1 MKTDFQKIEE
11 CFELTSRET
20 FIVLL
25 KSFQNA
31 LIPLFLGIMIF
42 GMCLI
47 VLENSILVDT
57 IIYGCYRE
65 IIGILFLIWSLIV
78 VLVVVQAY
86 KFKYDEAVR
95 NKYRRHV

>member
-1 MKTDFQKIEE
+1 MKNDFQKIEE

-25 KSFQNA
+25 KSFQSA
-31 LIPLFLGIMIF
+31 LLPFILGIMIF

-47 VLENSILVDT
+47 VLENSSLVDT

-65 IIGILFLIWSLIV
+65 IIGILFLIWSIIIVLIV
-78 VLVVVQAY
+78 VQTY

-95 NKYRRHV
+95 NKYRRDV

>member
-1 MKTDFQKIEE
+1 MKSDFQKIEE
-11 CFELTSRET
+11 CFELTSKET

-25 KSFQNA
+25 KSFQSA
-31 LIPLFLGIMIF
+31 LLPFFLGIMIF

-47 VLENSILVDT
+47 VLENSSLVDT

-78 VLVVVQAY
+78 VLIVVQTY
-86 KFKYDEAVR
+86 SVKYAEAVR
-95 NKYRRHV
+95 NKYRHES